1 MTAIVIREYFLY
13 EKGVG
18 DNTLFHYSSLDQI
31 LYILVIIAIVT
42 SFVYLIVNEM
52 KFNALPISSK
62 LLEKRVILMI
72 MLHIFAISIITFILL
87 VSKKEYSKA
96 KIL

>member
-1 MTAIVIREYFLY
+1 
-13 EKGVG
+13 
-18 DNTLFHYSSLDQI
+18 

-52 KFNALPISSK
+52 KFNTLPINSK

-87 VSKKEYSKA
+87 VSKKDSSKA